1 MPGASSTSPLVFVS
15 HLDAAGTE
23 AVAADSPHEMP
34 ISVPL
39 SRAHVVALLEAL
51 EGLLGEGY
59 QPGGDLLLAL
69 SMDGLSGGGG
79 RPEHRRAPEG
89 AQPVALLCA
98 GPRRICHHGGVPHL
112 PAQKRAA
119 GADRHLRKGR
129 DPGRDDR
136 GPGGEQPPR
145 PRTRPPRGRAAARG
159 RASHA
164 PSAPARLCAASETML
179 SELGKKA
186 PLLQRWLV
194 RRPRVTFPLMRVLWR
209 KRSVFHQFFVS
220 EAHGMRPERAGYA
233 PNPGAGGVPHLPPD
247 ADPRRTRGGGAPP
260 HPLPGGQR

>member
-1 MPGASSTSPLVFVS
+1 
-15 HLDAAGTE
+15 
-23 AVAADSPHEMP
+23 MP

-145 PRTRPPRGRAAARG
+145 RERARPVDELLRAGRGVSRAIPRR
-159 RASHA
+159 
-164 PSAPARLCAASETML
+164 ARLCAASETML

-186 PLLQRWLV
+186 PLLQRWLGAPSARYV
-194 RRPRVTFPLMRVLWR
+194 PADAGFMAEAVGVSSVLC
-209 KRSVFHQFFVS
+209 
-220 EAHGMRPERAGYA
+220 ERGARYA
-233 PNPGAGGVPHLPPD
+233 P
-247 ADPRRTRGGGAPP
+247 
-260 HPLPGGQR
+260 